1 MSINCGRVFRGQDRN
16 RKYGN
21 NKYQKTAAMDEKDVS
36 RKEAVK
42 ILQKG
47 RVMQKKIIAG
57 LLSTVLLAFTLTGC
71 QNAEGQTGAG
81 SQSGGQTEETGE
93 AQAGA
98 EESAEADAVEP
109 ASVDATGTVYDLGGL
124 SLPICE
130 PGSVSLTYMGNDT
143 WCAGVSYNDGTAVQ
157 QEIEKRTGV
166 HIEWDTYSSDVE
178 TVLQTRLASME
189 GLPDMVELPPF
200 DSNVGVDTYSA
211 NGVLVP
217 LNDLI
222 DQYAPNIRQLFEK
235 YPALKA
241 MCTSA
246 DGNIYAL
253 AGWWGDINDYVP
265 DYLYI
270 RQDWL
275 DNLGLEMPETVDEL
289 YEVLKAFKEQDANGN
304 GDPNDEIPLATKNG
318 IWQLYYLMT
327 GFGYDTNSLWYVD
340 ENSEVHYAA
349 VEKQYKEMLTFL
361 NKCYVEGLISDDLD
375 GTLLTQNITEDKV
388 GIVCHD
394 PADNMASSDDLAM
407 TGNPAC
413 DYEFMPVLQA
423 DENGTAQMTKRSL
436 TWHYYG
442 ITSACEN
449 PETAIQWIDY
459 VYASKDG
466 SMLYNYGIEGLTYE
480 YDDQGEI
487 QFTDLVTNNETYTS
501 AFSALRS
508 VGAWPTYFINDSG
521 EAFMK
526 IFEGTKVETAC
537 QAAYNN
543 MRDPFPEMLG
553 TAEESEVFTSIWPDL
568 STYLNEMFTAF
579 VIGTESLDNFDKY
592 VETANSMGMQ
602 EVIAV
607 KKAQYERYQE
617 IVGK

>member
-1 MSINCGRVFRGQDRN
+1 MRRKLLSCLLTIACVSSMLAGCGSS
-16 RKYGN
+16 GN
-21 NKYQKTAAMDEKDVS
+21 TSGAADTAPAESKT
-36 RKEAVK
+36 EAVE
-42 ILQKG
+42 G
-47 RVMQKKIIAG
+47 
-57 LLSTVLLAFTLTGC
+57 TG
-71 QNAEGQTGAG
+71 T
-81 SQSGGQTEETGE
+81 
-93 AQAGA
+93 QAA
-98 EESAEADAVEP
+98 EESAPADTS
-109 ASVDATGTVYDLGGL
+109 SVNATGTVYDLGGL
-124 SLPICE
+124 KLPICD

-157 QEIEKRTGV
+157 KEIENRTGV

-178 TVLQTRLASME
+178 TVLQTRLASLE
-189 GLPDMVELPPF
+189 GLPDMVEIPPF
-200 DSNVGVDTYSA
+200 DSNVGVDTYSS
-211 NGVLVP
+211 NGVLIP

-222 DQYAPNIRQLFEK
+222 KEYAPNIQALFNK
-235 YPALKA
+235 YPALEA
-241 MCTSA
+241 MCTSS

-289 YEVLKAFKEQDANGN
+289 YDVLVAFKEQDANGN
-304 GDPNDEIPLATKNG
+304 GNPDDEIPMATKNG
-318 IWQLYYLMT
+318 IKQLYYLMT
-327 GFGYDTNSLWYVD
+327 GFGYDTNSLWYTD
-340 ENSEVHYAA
+340 DNGEVHYAA
-349 VEKQYKEMLTFL
+349 VEDQYKDMLAFL
-361 NKCYVEGLISDDLD
+361 NKCYSEGLISDDLD

-394 PADNMASSDDLAM
+394 PADNMASSDDLAL
-407 TGNPAC
+407 TSNPEC

-423 DENGTAQMTKRSL
+423 NENGTARMTKRGL

-459 VYASKDG
+459 VYASEDG
-466 SMLYNYGIEGLTYE
+466 LMLYNYGIEGMSYE
-480 YDDQGEI
+480 YDADGNI
-487 QFTDLVTNNETYTS
+487 QFTDLITNNETYTS

-508 VGAWPTYFINDSG
+508 IGAWPTYFINDSG

-537 QAAYNN
+537 KDAYGN
-543 MRDPFPEMLG
+543 MEDPFPEMLG
-553 TAEESEVFTSIWPDL
+553 TAEESEVYTSVWPDL
-568 STYLNEMFTAF
+568 STYLDEMFTAF

-592 VETANSMGMQ
+592 VETAYSMGMQ
-602 EVIAV
+602 DIIDI
-607 KKAQYERYQE
+607 KGAQYARYQE
-617 IVGK
+617 NVGK

>member
-1 MSINCGRVFRGQDRN
+1 MRRKLLSCLLTIACVSSMLAGCGSS
-16 RKYGN
+16 GN
-21 NKYQKTAAMDEKDVS
+21 TSGAADTAPAESKT
-36 RKEAVK
+36 EAVE
-42 ILQKG
+42 G
-47 RVMQKKIIAG
+47 
-57 LLSTVLLAFTLTGC
+57 TG
-71 QNAEGQTGAG
+71 T
-81 SQSGGQTEETGE
+81 
-93 AQAGA
+93 QAA
-98 EESAEADAVEP
+98 EESAPADTS
-109 ASVDATGTVYDLGGL
+109 SVNATGTVYDLGGL
-124 SLPICE
+124 KLPICD
-130 PGSVSLTYMGNDT
+130 PGSVTLTYMGNDT

-157 QEIEKRTGV
+157 KEIENRTGV

-178 TVLQTRLASME
+178 TVLQTRLASLE
-189 GLPDMVELPPF
+189 GLPDMVEIPPF
-200 DSNVGVDTYSA
+200 DSNVGVDTYSS
-211 NGVLVP
+211 NGVLIP

-222 DQYAPNIRQLFEK
+222 KEYAPNIQALFNK
-235 YPALKA
+235 YPALEA
-241 MCTSA
+241 MCTSS

-289 YEVLKAFKEQDANGN
+289 YDVLVAFKEQDANGN
-304 GDPNDEIPLATKNG
+304 GNPDDEIPMATKNG
-318 IWQLYYLMT
+318 IKQLYYLMT
-327 GFGYDTNSLWYVD
+327 GFGYDTNSLWYTD
-340 ENSEVHYAA
+340 DNGEVHYAA
-349 VEKQYKEMLTFL
+349 VEDQYKDMLAFL
-361 NKCYVEGLISDDLD
+361 NKCYSEGLISDDLD

-394 PADNMASSDDLAM
+394 PADNMASSDDLAL
-407 TGNPAC
+407 TSNPEC

-423 DENGTAQMTKRSL
+423 NENGTARMTKRGL

-459 VYASKDG
+459 VYASEDG
-466 SMLYNYGIEGLTYE
+466 LMLYNYGIEGMSYE
-480 YDDQGEI
+480 YDADGNI
-487 QFTDLVTNNETYTS
+487 QFTDLITNNETYTS

-508 VGAWPTYFINDSG
+508 IGAWPTYFINDFG

-537 QAAYNN
+537 KDAYGN
-543 MRDPFPEMLG
+543 MEDPFPEMLG
-553 TAEESEVFTSIWPDL
+553 TAEESEVYTSVWPDL
-568 STYLNEMFTAF
+568 STYLDEMFTAF

-592 VETANSMGMQ
+592 VETAYSMGMQ
-602 EVIAV
+602 DIIDI
-607 KKAQYERYQE
+607 KGAQYARYQE

>member
-1 MSINCGRVFRGQDRN
+1 MR
-16 RKYGN
+16 RK
-21 NKYQKTAAMDEKDVS
+21 
-36 RKEAVK
+36 
-42 ILQKG
+42 
-47 RVMQKKIIAG
+47 
-57 LLSTVLLAFTLTGC
+57 LLSCLLTIACVSSMLAGCGSSGNTSGAADTAPAESKTETVEGTG
-71 QNAEGQTGAG
+71 T
-81 SQSGGQTEETGE
+81 
-93 AQAGA
+93 QAA
-98 EESAEADAVEP
+98 EESAPADTS
-109 ASVDATGTVYDLGGL
+109 SVNATGTVYDLGGL
-124 SLPICE
+124 KLPICD

-157 QEIEKRTGV
+157 KEIENRTGV

-178 TVLQTRLASME
+178 TVLQTRLASLE
-189 GLPDMVELPPF
+189 GLPDMVEIPPF
-200 DSNVGVDTYSA
+200 DSNVGVDTYSS
-211 NGVLVP
+211 NGVLIP

-222 DQYAPNIRQLFEK
+222 KEYAPNIQALFNK
-235 YPALKA
+235 YPALEA
-241 MCTSA
+241 MCTSS

-289 YEVLKAFKEQDANGN
+289 YDVLVAFKEQDANGN
-304 GDPNDEIPLATKNG
+304 GNPDDEIPMATKNG
-318 IWQLYYLMT
+318 IKQLYYLMT
-327 GFGYDTNSLWYVD
+327 GFGYDTNSLWYTD
-340 ENSEVHYAA
+340 DNGEVHYAA
-349 VEKQYKEMLTFL
+349 VEDQYKDMLAFL
-361 NKCYVEGLISDDLD
+361 NKCYSEGLISDDLD

-394 PADNMASSDDLAM
+394 PADNMASSDDLAL
-407 TGNPAC
+407 TSNPEC

-423 DENGTAQMTKRSL
+423 NENGTARMTKRGL

-459 VYASKDG
+459 VYASEDG
-466 SMLYNYGIEGLTYE
+466 LMLYNYGIEGMSYE
-480 YDDQGEI
+480 YDADGNI
-487 QFTDLVTNNETYTS
+487 QFTDLITNNETYTS

-508 VGAWPTYFINDSG
+508 IGAWPTYFINDSG

-537 QAAYNN
+537 KDAYGN
-543 MRDPFPEMLG
+543 MEDPFPEMLG
-553 TAEESEVFTSIWPDL
+553 TAEESEVYTSVWPDL
-568 STYLNEMFTAF
+568 STYLDEMFTAF

-592 VETANSMGMQ
+592 VETAYSMGMQ
-602 EVIAV
+602 DIIDI
-607 KKAQYERYQE
+607 KGAQYARYQE

>member
-1 MSINCGRVFRGQDRN
+1 MR
-16 RKYGN
+16 RK
-21 NKYQKTAAMDEKDVS
+21 
-36 RKEAVK
+36 
-42 ILQKG
+42 
-47 RVMQKKIIAG
+47 
-57 LLSTVLLAFTLTGC
+57 LLSCLLTIACVSSMLAGCGSSGNTSGAADTAPAESKTETVEGTG
-71 QNAEGQTGAG
+71 T
-81 SQSGGQTEETGE
+81 
-93 AQAGA
+93 QAA
-98 EESAEADAVEP
+98 EESAPADTS
-109 ASVDATGTVYDLGGL
+109 SVNATGTVYDLGGL
-124 SLPICE
+124 KLPICD
-130 PGSVSLTYMGNDT
+130 PGSVTLTYMGNDT

-157 QEIEKRTGV
+157 KEIENRTGV

-178 TVLQTRLASME
+178 TVLQTRLASLE
-189 GLPDMVELPPF
+189 GLPDMVEIPPF
-200 DSNVGVDTYSA
+200 DSNVGVDTYSS
-211 NGVLVP
+211 NGVLIP

-222 DQYAPNIRQLFEK
+222 KEYAPNIQALFNK
-235 YPALKA
+235 YPALEA
-241 MCTSA
+241 MCTSS

-289 YEVLKAFKEQDANGN
+289 YDVLVAFKEQDANGN
-304 GDPNDEIPLATKNG
+304 GNPDDEIPMATKNG
-318 IWQLYYLMT
+318 IKQLYYLMT
-327 GFGYDTNSLWYVD
+327 GFGYDTNSLWYTD
-340 ENSEVHYAA
+340 DNGEVHYAA
-349 VEKQYKEMLTFL
+349 VEDQYKDMLAFL
-361 NKCYVEGLISDDLD
+361 NKCYSEGLISDDLD

-394 PADNMASSDDLAM
+394 PADNMASSDDLAL
-407 TGNPAC
+407 TSNPEC

-423 DENGTAQMTKRSL
+423 NENGTARMTKRGL

-459 VYASKDG
+459 VYASEDG
-466 SMLYNYGIEGLTYE
+466 LMLYNYGIEGMSYE
-480 YDDQGEI
+480 YDADGNI
-487 QFTDLVTNNETYTS
+487 QFTDLITNNETYTS

-508 VGAWPTYFINDSG
+508 IGAWPTYFINDSG

-537 QAAYNN
+537 KDAYGN
-543 MRDPFPEMLG
+543 MEDPFPEMLG
-553 TAEESEVFTSIWPDL
+553 TAEESEVYTSVWPDL
-568 STYLNEMFTAF
+568 STYLDEMFTAF

-592 VETANSMGMQ
+592 VETAYSMGMQ
-602 EVIAV
+602 DIIDI
-607 KKAQYERYQE
+607 KGAQYARYQE

>member
-1 MSINCGRVFRGQDRN
+1 MRRKLLSCLLTIACVSSMLAGCGSS
-16 RKYGN
+16 GN
-21 NKYQKTAAMDEKDVS
+21 TSGAADTAPAESKT
-36 RKEAVK
+36 EAVEG
-42 ILQKG
+42 KG
-47 RVMQKKIIAG
+47 
-57 LLSTVLLAFTLTGC
+57 T
-71 QNAEGQTGAG
+71 
-81 SQSGGQTEETGE
+81 
-93 AQAGA
+93 QAA
-98 EESAEADAVEP
+98 DESAPADTS
-109 ASVDATGTVYDLGGL
+109 SVNATGTVYDLGGL
-124 SLPICE
+124 KLPICD
-130 PGSVSLTYMGNDT
+130 PGSVTLTYMGNDT

-157 QEIEKRTGV
+157 KEIENRTGV

-178 TVLQTRLASME
+178 TVLQTRLASLE
-189 GLPDMVELPPF
+189 GLPDMVEIPPF
-200 DSNVGVDTYSA
+200 DSNVGVDTYSS
-211 NGVLVP
+211 NGVLIP

-222 DQYAPNIRQLFEK
+222 KEYAPNIQALFNK
-235 YPALKA
+235 YPALEA
-241 MCTSA
+241 MCTSS

-289 YEVLKAFKEQDANGN
+289 YDVLVAFKEQDANGN
-304 GDPNDEIPLATKNG
+304 GNPDDEIPMATKNG
-318 IWQLYYLMT
+318 IKQLYYLMT
-327 GFGYDTNSLWYVD
+327 GFGYDTNSLWYTD
-340 ENSEVHYAA
+340 DNGEVHYAA
-349 VEKQYKEMLTFL
+349 VEDQYKDMLAFL
-361 NKCYVEGLISDDLD
+361 NKCYSEGLISDDLD

-394 PADNMASSDDLAM
+394 PADNMASSDDLAL
-407 TGNPAC
+407 TSNPEC

-423 DENGTAQMTKRSL
+423 NENGTARMTKRGL

-459 VYASKDG
+459 VYASEDG
-466 SMLYNYGIEGLTYE
+466 LMLYNYGIEGMSYE
-480 YDDQGEI
+480 YDADGNI
-487 QFTDLVTNNETYTS
+487 QFTDLITNNETYTS

-508 VGAWPTYFINDSG
+508 IGAWPTYFINDSG

-537 QAAYNN
+537 KDAYGN
-543 MRDPFPEMLG
+543 MEDPFPEMLG
-553 TAEESEVFTSIWPDL
+553 TAEESEVYTSVWPDL
-568 STYLNEMFTAF
+568 STYLDEMFTAF

-592 VETANSMGMQ
+592 VETAYSMGMQ
-602 EVIAV
+602 DIIDI
-607 KKAQYERYQE
+607 KGAQYARYQE

>member
-1 MSINCGRVFRGQDRN
+1 
-16 RKYGN
+16 
-21 NKYQKTAAMDEKDVS
+21 
-36 RKEAVK
+36 
-42 ILQKG
+42 
-47 RVMQKKIIAG
+47 MQKKIVAV
-57 LLSTVLLAFTLTGC
+57 LLSAVMLSTALTGC
-71 QNAEGQTGAG
+71 QGSGKQDGEG
-81 SQSGGQTEETGE
+81 SQISDSTETEASTEEKAEDGSGE
-93 AQAGA
+93 T
-98 EESAEADAVEP
+98 ETEAKDT
-109 ASVDATGTVYDLGGL
+109 ASIDATGTVYDLGGL
-124 SLPICE
+124 TLPICD
-130 PGSVSLTYMGNDT
+130 PGTVELTYMGNDT

-200 DSNVGVDTYSA
+200 DSNVGVDTYSS
-211 NGVLVP
+211 NGVLIP

-222 DQYAPNIRQLFEK
+222 EQNAPNIQKLFEK

-241 MCTSA
+241 MCTSS

-275 DNLGLEMPETVDEL
+275 NNLGLEMPKTIDEL
-289 YEVLKAFKEQDANGN
+289 YDVLVAFKEQDANGN
-304 GDPNDEIPLATKNG
+304 GDANDEIPLATKNG

-340 ENSEVHYAA
+340 EAGEVHYAA
-349 VEKQYKEMLTFL
+349 VEEQYKEMLTFL
-361 NKCYVEGLISDDLD
+361 NKCYSEGLISDDLE
-375 GTLLTQNITEDKV
+375 GNLLTQNITEDKV

-407 TGNPAC
+407 TGNPDC
-413 DYEFMPVLQA
+413 DYEFMPVIQT
-423 DENGTAQMTKRSL
+423 DENGTAKMTKRSL

-449 PETAIQWIDY
+449 PEVAIKWIDY

-480 YDDQGEI
+480 YDENGEI

-526 IFEGTKVETAC
+526 IFEGTKVEEAC
-537 QAAYNN
+537 KAAYNN

-553 TAEESEVFTSIWPDL
+553 TAQESEIYTSIWPDL

-579 VIGTESLDNFDKY
+579 VIGTEPLDNFDKY

-602 EVIAV
+602 EIIEI
-607 KKAQYERYQE
+607 KKAQYGRYQE

>member
-1 MSINCGRVFRGQDRN
+1 MR
-16 RKYGN
+16 RK
-21 NKYQKTAAMDEKDVS
+21 
-36 RKEAVK
+36 
-42 ILQKG
+42 
-47 RVMQKKIIAG
+47 
-57 LLSTVLLAFTLTGC
+57 LLSCLLTIACVSSMLAGCGSSGNTSGAADTAPAESKTETVEGTG
-71 QNAEGQTGAG
+71 T
-81 SQSGGQTEETGE
+81 
-93 AQAGA
+93 QAA
-98 EESAEADAVEP
+98 EESAPADTS
-109 ASVDATGTVYDLGGL
+109 SVNATGTVYDLGGL
-124 SLPICE
+124 KLPICD

-143 WCAGVSYNDGTAVQ
+143 WCADVSYNDGTAVQ
-157 QEIEKRTGV
+157 KEIENRTGV

-178 TVLQTRLASME
+178 TVLQTRLASLE
-189 GLPDMVELPPF
+189 GLPDMVEIPPF
-200 DSNVGVDTYSA
+200 DSNVGVDTYSS
-211 NGVLVP
+211 NGVLIP

-222 DQYAPNIRQLFEK
+222 KEYAPNIQALFNK
-235 YPALKA
+235 YPALEA
-241 MCTSA
+241 MCTSS

-289 YEVLKAFKEQDANGN
+289 YDVLVAFKEQDANGN
-304 GDPNDEIPLATKNG
+304 GNPDDEIPMATKNG
-318 IWQLYYLMT
+318 IKQLYYLMT
-327 GFGYDTNSLWYVD
+327 GFGYDTNSLWYTD
-340 ENSEVHYAA
+340 DNGEVHYAA
-349 VEKQYKEMLTFL
+349 VEDQYKDMLAFL
-361 NKCYVEGLISDDLD
+361 NKCYSEGLISDDLD

-394 PADNMASSDDLAM
+394 PADNMASSDDLAL
-407 TGNPAC
+407 TSNPEC

-423 DENGTAQMTKRSL
+423 NENGTARMTKRGL

-459 VYASKDG
+459 VYASEDG
-466 SMLYNYGIEGLTYE
+466 LMLYNYGIEGMSYE
-480 YDDQGEI
+480 YDADGNI
-487 QFTDLVTNNETYTS
+487 QFTDLITNNETYTS

-508 VGAWPTYFINDSG
+508 IGAWPTYFINDSG

-537 QAAYNN
+537 KDAHGN
-543 MRDPFPEMLG
+543 MEDPFPEMLG
-553 TAEESEVFTSIWPDL
+553 TAEESEVYTSVWPDL
-568 STYLNEMFTAF
+568 STYLDEMFTAF

-592 VETANSMGMQ
+592 VETAYSMGMQ
-602 EVIAV
+602 DIIDI
-607 KKAQYERYQE
+607 KGAQYARYQE

>member
-1 MSINCGRVFRGQDRN
+1 MR
-16 RKYGN
+16 RK
-21 NKYQKTAAMDEKDVS
+21 
-36 RKEAVK
+36 
-42 ILQKG
+42 
-47 RVMQKKIIAG
+47 
-57 LLSTVLLAFTLTGC
+57 LLSCLLTIACVSSMLAGCGSSGNTSGAADTAPAESKTETVEGTG
-71 QNAEGQTGAG
+71 T
-81 SQSGGQTEETGE
+81 
-93 AQAGA
+93 QAA
-98 EESAEADAVEP
+98 EESAPADTS
-109 ASVDATGTVYDLGGL
+109 SVNATGTVYDLGGL
-124 SLPICE
+124 KLPICD

-157 QEIEKRTGV
+157 KEIENRTGV

-178 TVLQTRLASME
+178 TVLQTRLASLE
-189 GLPDMVELPPF
+189 GLPDMVEIPPF
-200 DSNVGVDTYSA
+200 DSNVGVDTYSS
-211 NGVLVP
+211 NGVLIP

-222 DQYAPNIRQLFEK
+222 KEYAPNIQALFNK
-235 YPALKA
+235 YPALEA
-241 MCTSA
+241 MCTSS

-289 YEVLKAFKEQDANGN
+289 YDVLVAFKEQDANGN
-304 GDPNDEIPLATKNG
+304 GNPDDEIPMATKNG
-318 IWQLYYLMT
+318 IKQLYYLMT
-327 GFGYDTNSLWYVD
+327 GFGYDTNSLWYTD
-340 ENSEVHYAA
+340 DNGEVHYAA
-349 VEKQYKEMLTFL
+349 VEDQYKDMLAFL
-361 NKCYVEGLISDDLD
+361 NKCYSEGLISDDLD

-388 GIVCHD
+388 GIVCND
-394 PADNMASSDDLAM
+394 PADNMASSDDLAL
-407 TGNPAC
+407 TSNPEC

-423 DENGTAQMTKRSL
+423 NENGTARMTKRGL

-459 VYASKDG
+459 VYASEDG
-466 SMLYNYGIEGLTYE
+466 LMLYNYGIEGMSYE
-480 YDDQGEI
+480 YDADGNI
-487 QFTDLVTNNETYTS
+487 QFTDLITNNETYTS

-508 VGAWPTYFINDSG
+508 IGAWPTYFINDSG

-537 QAAYNN
+537 KDAYGN
-543 MRDPFPEMLG
+543 MEDPFPEMLG
-553 TAEESEVFTSIWPDL
+553 TAEESEVYTSVWPDL
-568 STYLNEMFTAF
+568 STYLDEMFTAF

-592 VETANSMGMQ
+592 VETAYSMGMQ
-602 EVIAV
+602 DIIDI
-607 KKAQYERYQE
+607 KGAQYARYQE

>member
-1 MSINCGRVFRGQDRN
+1 MF
-16 RKYGN
+16 
-21 NKYQKTAAMDEKDVS
+21 
-36 RKEAVK
+36 
-42 ILQKG
+42 
-47 RVMQKKIIAG
+47 
-57 LLSTVLLAFTLTGC
+57 
-71 QNAEGQTGAG
+71 
-81 SQSGGQTEETGE
+81 
-93 AQAGA
+93 
-98 EESAEADAVEP
+98 
-109 ASVDATGTVYDLGGL
+109 
-124 SLPICE
+124 
-130 PGSVSLTYMGNDT
+130 
-143 WCAGVSYNDGTAVQ
+143 
-157 QEIEKRTGV
+157 
-166 HIEWDTYSSDVE
+166 
-178 TVLQTRLASME
+178 
-189 GLPDMVELPPF
+189 
-200 DSNVGVDTYSA
+200 
-211 NGVLVP
+211 
-217 LNDLI
+217 
-222 DQYAPNIRQLFEK
+222 
-235 YPALKA
+235 
-241 MCTSA
+241 
-246 DGNIYAL
+246 
-253 AGWWGDINDYVP
+253 GWWGDINDYVP

-275 DNLGLEMPETVDEL
+275 DHLGLEMPKTVDEL
-289 YEVLKAFKEQDANGN
+289 YDVLVAFKEQDANGN
-304 GDPNDEIPLATKNG
+304 GDPGDEIPLATKNG

-349 VEKQYKEMLTFL
+349 VEEQYKEMLTFL
-361 NKCYVEGLISDDLD
+361 NKCYAEGLISDDLD
-375 GTLLTQNITEDKV
+375 GTMLTQNITEDKV

-407 TGNPAC
+407 TGNPNC
-413 DYEFMPVLQA
+413 DYEFMPVIQS

-449 PETAIQWIDY
+449 PEVAIQWIDY
-459 VYASKDG
+459 VYASEDG

-480 YDDQGEI
+480 YDDNGEI

-537 QAAYNN
+537 KAAYNN

-553 TAEESEVFTSIWPDL
+553 TAEESEIYTSIWPDL

-579 VIGTESLDNFDKY
+579 VIGTEPLDNFDKY

-602 EVIAV
+602 DVIEV
-607 KKAQYERYQE
+607 KKAQYARYQE

>member
-1 MSINCGRVFRGQDRN
+1 MR
-16 RKYGN
+16 RK
-21 NKYQKTAAMDEKDVS
+21 
-36 RKEAVK
+36 
-42 ILQKG
+42 
-47 RVMQKKIIAG
+47 
-57 LLSTVLLAFTLTGC
+57 LLSCLLTIACVSSMLAGCGSSGNTSGAADTAPAESKTETVEGTG
-71 QNAEGQTGAG
+71 T
-81 SQSGGQTEETGE
+81 
-93 AQAGA
+93 QAA
-98 EESAEADAVEP
+98 EESAPADTS
-109 ASVDATGTVYDLGGL
+109 SVNATGTVYDLGGL
-124 SLPICE
+124 KLPICD

-157 QEIEKRTGV
+157 KEIENRTGV

-178 TVLQTRLASME
+178 TVLQTRLASLE
-189 GLPDMVELPPF
+189 GLPDMVEIPPF
-200 DSNVGVDTYSA
+200 DSNVGVDTYSS
-211 NGVLVP
+211 NGVLIP

-222 DQYAPNIRQLFEK
+222 KEYAPNIQALFNK
-235 YPALKA
+235 YPALEA
-241 MCTSA
+241 MCTSS

-289 YEVLKAFKEQDANGN
+289 YDVLVAFKEQDANGN
-304 GDPNDEIPLATKNG
+304 GNPDDEIPMATKNG
-318 IWQLYYLMT
+318 SKQLYYLMT
-327 GFGYDTNSLWYVD
+327 GFGYDTNSLWYTD
-340 ENSEVHYAA
+340 DNGEVHYAA
-349 VEKQYKEMLTFL
+349 VEDQYKDMLAFL
-361 NKCYVEGLISDDLD
+361 NKCYSEGLISDDLD

-394 PADNMASSDDLAM
+394 PADNMASSDDLAL
-407 TGNPAC
+407 TSNPEC

-423 DENGTAQMTKRSL
+423 NENGTARMTKRGL

-459 VYASKDG
+459 VYASEDG
-466 SMLYNYGIEGLTYE
+466 LMLYNYGIEGMSYE
-480 YDDQGEI
+480 YDADGNI
-487 QFTDLVTNNETYTS
+487 QFTDLITNNETYTS

-508 VGAWPTYFINDSG
+508 IGAWPTYFINDSG

-537 QAAYNN
+537 KDAYGN
-543 MRDPFPEMLG
+543 MEDPFPEMLG
-553 TAEESEVFTSIWPDL
+553 TAEESEVYTSVWPDL
-568 STYLNEMFTAF
+568 STYLDEMFTAF

-592 VETANSMGMQ
+592 VETAYSMGMQ
-602 EVIAV
+602 DIIDI
-607 KKAQYERYQE
+607 KGAQYARYQE

>member
-1 MSINCGRVFRGQDRN
+1 MR
-16 RKYGN
+16 RK
-21 NKYQKTAAMDEKDVS
+21 
-36 RKEAVK
+36 
-42 ILQKG
+42 
-47 RVMQKKIIAG
+47 
-57 LLSTVLLAFTLTGC
+57 LLSCLLTIACVSSMLAGCGSSGNTSGAADTAPAESKTEAGEGTG
-71 QNAEGQTGAG
+71 T
-81 SQSGGQTEETGE
+81 
-93 AQAGA
+93 QAA
-98 EESAEADAVEP
+98 EESAPADTS
-109 ASVDATGTVYDLGGL
+109 SVNATGTVYDLGGL
-124 SLPICE
+124 KLPICD
-130 PGSVSLTYMGNDT
+130 PGSVTLTYMGNDT

-157 QEIEKRTGV
+157 KEIENRTGV

-178 TVLQTRLASME
+178 TVLQTRLASLE
-189 GLPDMVELPPF
+189 GLPDMVEIPPF
-200 DSNVGVDTYSA
+200 DSNVGVDTYSS
-211 NGVLVP
+211 NGVLIP

-222 DQYAPNIRQLFEK
+222 KEYAPNIQALFNK
-235 YPALKA
+235 YPALEA
-241 MCTSA
+241 MCTSS

-289 YEVLKAFKEQDANGN
+289 YDVLVAFKEQDANGN
-304 GDPNDEIPLATKNG
+304 GNPGDEIPMATKNG
-318 IWQLYYLMT
+318 IKQLYYLMT
-327 GFGYDTNSLWYVD
+327 GFGYDTNSLWYTD
-340 ENSEVHYAA
+340 DNGEVHYAA
-349 VEKQYKEMLTFL
+349 VEDQYKDMLAFL
-361 NKCYVEGLISDDLD
+361 NKCYSEGLISDDLD

-394 PADNMASSDDLAM
+394 PADNMASSDDLAL
-407 TGNPAC
+407 TSNPEC

-423 DENGTAQMTKRSL
+423 NENGTARMTKRGL

-459 VYASKDG
+459 VYASEDG
-466 SMLYNYGIEGLTYE
+466 LMLYNYGIEGMSYE
-480 YDDQGEI
+480 YDADGNI
-487 QFTDLVTNNETYTS
+487 QFTDLITNNETYTS

-508 VGAWPTYFINDSG
+508 IGAWPTYFINDSG

-537 QAAYNN
+537 KDAYGN
-543 MRDPFPEMLG
+543 MEDPFPEMLG
-553 TAEESEVFTSIWPDL
+553 TAEESEVYTSVWPDL
-568 STYLNEMFTAF
+568 STYLDEMFTAF

-592 VETANSMGMQ
+592 VETAYSMGMQ
-602 EVIAV
+602 DIIDI
-607 KKAQYERYQE
+607 KGAQYARYQE

>member
-1 MSINCGRVFRGQDRN
+1 MRRKLLSCLLTIACVSSMLAGCGSS
-16 RKYGN
+16 GN
-21 NKYQKTAAMDEKDVS
+21 TSGAADTAPAESKT
-36 RKEAVK
+36 EAVE
-42 ILQKG
+42 G
-47 RVMQKKIIAG
+47 
-57 LLSTVLLAFTLTGC
+57 TG
-71 QNAEGQTGAG
+71 T
-81 SQSGGQTEETGE
+81 
-93 AQAGA
+93 QAA
-98 EESAEADAVEP
+98 EESAPADTS
-109 ASVDATGTVYDLGGL
+109 SVNATGTVYDLGGL
-124 SLPICE
+124 KLPICD
-130 PGSVSLTYMGNDT
+130 PGSVTLTYMGNDT

-157 QEIEKRTGV
+157 KEIENRTGV

-178 TVLQTRLASME
+178 TVLQTRLASLE
-189 GLPDMVELPPF
+189 GLPDMVEIPPF
-200 DSNVGVDTYSA
+200 DSNVGVDTYSS
-211 NGVLVP
+211 NGVLIP

-222 DQYAPNIRQLFEK
+222 KEYAPNIQALFNK
-235 YPALKA
+235 YPALEA
-241 MCTSA
+241 MCTSS

-289 YEVLKAFKEQDANGN
+289 YDVLVAFKEQDANGN
-304 GDPNDEIPLATKNG
+304 GNPGDEIPMATKNG
-318 IWQLYYLMT
+318 IKQLYYLMT
-327 GFGYDTNSLWYVD
+327 GFGYDTNSLWYTD
-340 ENSEVHYAA
+340 DNGEVHYAA
-349 VEKQYKEMLTFL
+349 VEDQYKDMLAFL
-361 NKCYVEGLISDDLD
+361 NKCYSEGLISDDLD

-394 PADNMASSDDLAM
+394 PADNMASSDDLAL
-407 TGNPAC
+407 TSNPEC

-423 DENGTAQMTKRSL
+423 NENGTARMTKRGL

-459 VYASKDG
+459 VYASEDG
-466 SMLYNYGIEGLTYE
+466 LMLYNYGIEGMSYE
-480 YDDQGEI
+480 YDADGNI
-487 QFTDLVTNNETYTS
+487 QFTDLITNNETYTS

-508 VGAWPTYFINDSG
+508 IGAWLTYFINDSG

-537 QAAYNN
+537 KDAYGN
-543 MRDPFPEMLG
+543 MEDPFPEMLG
-553 TAEESEVFTSIWPDL
+553 TAEESEVYTSVWPDL
-568 STYLNEMFTAF
+568 STYLDEMFTAF

-592 VETANSMGMQ
+592 VETAYSMGMQ
-602 EVIAV
+602 DIIDI
-607 KKAQYERYQE
+607 KGAQYARYQE